1 MTHYKLRR
9 NLLAWTAGP
18 ALTALA
24 AASAMAGA
32 ANPASSLTA
41 AQATALCAPTGLKAP
56 VSLGTAI
63 APPPAGARGDQLKTW
78 CVRQGFSE
86 SGTETVTTLAALSV
100 TGTYLKPKVGD
111 DPINIEHTGRDDLLQ
126 QGNPGIAQII
136 RGLSETGLN
145 NNGDNSGQNSTGFG
159 VRTINL
165 RNLGSGRTL
174 ILFDGVRLADD
185 PQTNGGPAVTF
196 DPNVNGGGA
205 QNVNTIPMEIL
216 SSVDVLKDA
225 GSAAYGAGAS
235 AGAINFTPRRDLNG
249 FEMNVSAFPIPVAVV
264 AALLGLNAL
273 HEHFDST
280 ASAADISERVR
291 TARATGSNLVSI
303 DLVQAA
309 SAPAQPR
316 TGL

>member
-1 MTHYKLRR
+1 MTHNKLRR

-24 AASAMAGA
+24 AAAAMAGA

-56 VSLGTAI
+56 ASLGTAI

-86 SGTETVTTLAALSV
+86 SGTDATTLPALSV
-100 TGTYLKPKVGD
+100 IGSYLRPKVGD
-111 DPINIEHTGRDDLLQ
+111 APINVEHTGREDLQQ
-126 QGNPGIAQII
+126 QGNPSIAQII

-145 NNGDNSGQNSTGFG
+145 NNGDNSGQNSTGYG

-205 QNVNTIPMEIL
+205 QNVNTVPMEIL
-216 SSVDVLKDA
+216 ASADVLKDA

-273 HEHFDST
+273 HDHFDST
-280 ASAADISERVR
+280 AFAADISERVR

-303 DLVQAA
+303 DLVQDA